1 MTTSDQLLCNMVSGA
16 PETLKPGILV
26 ASSPNI
32 NLSTNRASKAIS
44 EHLIWKKKFRG
55 EHAPDPPSIY
65 VLSLAPL
72 PVPSPNLKIPS
83 TASVWHISDYP
94 LSMFNG
100 DFDVA
105 VVVVIKLSSDINN

>member
-1 MTTSDQLLCNMVSGA
+1 MVSGA

-72 PVPSPNLKIPS
+72 PVPSPNLKRPS
-83 TASVWHISDYP
+83 TASGWHISDYP